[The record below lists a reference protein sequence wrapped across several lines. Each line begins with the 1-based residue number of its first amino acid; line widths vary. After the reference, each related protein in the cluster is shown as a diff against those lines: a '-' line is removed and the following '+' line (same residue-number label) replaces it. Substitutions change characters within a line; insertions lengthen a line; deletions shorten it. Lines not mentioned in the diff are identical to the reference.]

1 MAHIVVIDEGTKQQR
16 YKVMYEVRTING
28 IRKRKSKTFPE
39 NTNMKEIKAFVRT
52 VEKQYEDDDVGL
64 NYDRLSFRQFF
75 KIYEDSYLKHLSPT
89 TSSNYMQMAYNKKNG
104 FLEFLGDIQLS
115 KLNAI
120 HLQRYVDFLVDS
132 GLSAKTVKNRIMC
145 IHGVIDK
152 AMQLHYINK
161 SYNFVGDV
169 IAPKIVKKQI
179 QSYNEDEVKKL
190 LELVDKDACDNVKLL
205 IYLAVTTG
213 MRRSEMNA
221 LTFDD
226 IDLKE
231 KTINVNKA
239 RVYQHRGKCVVKET
253 KTASSVRVIPIT
265 NTLCTLIKKARN
277 DYYKKMFAKG
287 EDFVDSKAMFTDDC
301 GNPLRSE
308 TLSNEY
314 KDFMDSHADE
324 IRYLTITN
332 LSSKTKTNYIML
344 LRVILNMARKLEYI
358 TFVINPVEDIVI
370 VRTRPNERTP
380 YTIEEARI
388 ILDEASRCDD
398 NNTKMI
404 IFLGLTCGLRRSEMA
419 GVQIKDIDYEDCSI
433 SISHARVAAGHMGD
447 FEKAPK
453 SYNGYRKIYVTEEL
467 MELLKQERNRK
478 NDSDYLLTDEYNNL
492 LRVYK
497 ISELYRKFMQKLDIE
512 YKSLHSLRHTY
523 ASILASKGVNAKN
536 IQYTLG
542 HSSYTTSMNIYVG
555 VYEDDCRRMTESLQ
569 KTLF

>member
-1 MAHIVVIDEGTKQQR
+1 MAHIVVIDKGTKQQR
-16 YKVMYEVRTING
+16 YKVMYEVRAING
-28 IRKRKSKTFPE
+28 ARKRKSKTFPE

-52 VEKQYEDDDVGL
+52 VEKQYEEDMVGL
-64 NYDRLSFRQFF
+64 NYERISFREFF
-75 KIYEDSYLKHLSPT
+75 EIYKKSYMKNLSPT
-89 TSSNYMQMAYNKKNG
+89 TQSNYIQMAYNKKNG
-104 FLEFLGDIQLS
+104 FLEFLGNIQLE
-115 KLNAI
+115 KLNVI

-132 GLSAKTVKNRIMC
+132 GLSAKTVKNRMMC

-152 AMQLHYINK
+152 AMQLHYITMT
-161 SYNFVGDV
+161 YNFVGDV
-169 IAPKIVKKQI
+169 ITPKIVKKQI

-239 RVYQHRGKCVVKET
+239 RVYQHRGKCVIKET

-324 IRYLTITN
+324 IRYLN
-332 LSSKTKTNYIML
+332 L
-344 LRVILNMARKLEYI
+344 
-358 TFVINPVEDIVI
+358 
-370 VRTRPNERTP
+370 
-380 YTIEEARI
+380 
-388 ILDEASRCDD
+388 
-398 NNTKMI
+398 
-404 IFLGLTCGLRRSEMA
+404 
-419 GVQIKDIDYEDCSI
+419 
-433 SISHARVAAGHMGD
+433 HA
-447 FEKAPK
+447 
-453 SYNGYRKIYVTEEL
+453 
-467 MELLKQERNRK
+467 
-478 NDSDYLLTDEYNNL
+478 
-492 LRVYK
+492 
-497 ISELYRKFMQKLDIE
+497 
-512 YKSLHSLRHTY
+512 LRHTF
-523 ASILASKGVNAKN
+523 ASLALKNNADIKSVQSILGHADAST
-536 IQYTLG
+536 TLNT
-542 HSSYTTSMNIYVG
+542 YACA
-555 VYEDDCRRMTESLQ
+555 YEDKKRSVIEDMEAKWI
-569 KTLF
+569 KTS

>member
-1 MAHIVVIDEGTKQQR
+1 MAHIVVIDAGTKHQR
-16 YKVMYEVRTING
+16 YKVMYEVRAISG
-28 IRKRKSKTFPE
+28 ARKRKSKTFPE
-39 NTNMKEIKAFVRT
+39 NANMKEIKAFVRT

-75 KIYEDSYLKHLSPT
+75 KIYEDSYMMKHLSPT

-213 MRRSEMNA
+213 MRRSEMAA
-221 LTFDD
+221 LGFDD

-277 DYYKKMFAKG
+277 DYYKKMFTKG
-287 EDFVDSKAMFTDDC
+287 EEFVDSKALFTDDC

-314 KDFMDSHADE
+314 KEFLDSHSDE
-324 IRYLTITN
+324 IRYLN
-332 LSSKTKTNYIML
+332 L
-344 LRVILNMARKLEYI
+344 
-358 TFVINPVEDIVI
+358 
-370 VRTRPNERTP
+370 
-380 YTIEEARI
+380 
-388 ILDEASRCDD
+388 
-398 NNTKMI
+398 
-404 IFLGLTCGLRRSEMA
+404 
-419 GVQIKDIDYEDCSI
+419 
-433 SISHARVAAGHMGD
+433 HA
-447 FEKAPK
+447 
-453 SYNGYRKIYVTEEL
+453 
-467 MELLKQERNRK
+467 
-478 NDSDYLLTDEYNNL
+478 
-492 LRVYK
+492 
-497 ISELYRKFMQKLDIE
+497 
-512 YKSLHSLRHTY
+512 LRHTF
-523 ASILASKGVNAKN
+523 ASLALKNNADIKSVQN
-536 IQYTLG
+536 ILG
-542 HSSYTTSMNIYVG
+542 HADASTTLNTYACA
-555 VYEDDCRRMTESLQ
+555 YEDKKRSVIEDMEAKWI
-569 KTLF
+569 KTS

>member
-28 IRKRKSKTFPE
+28 TRKRKSKTFPE

-52 VEKQYEDDDVGL
+52 VEKQYEEDMVGL
-64 NYDRLSFRQFF
+64 NYERISFREFF
-75 KIYEDSYLKHLSPT
+75 EIYKKSYMKNLSPT
-89 TSSNYMQMAYNKKNG
+89 TQSNYIQMAYNKKNG
-104 FLEFLGDIQLS
+104 FLEFLGNIQLE
-115 KLNAI
+115 KLNVI

-132 GLSAKTVKNRIMC
+132 GLSAKTVKNRMMC

-152 AMQLHYINK
+152 AMQLHYITMT
-161 SYNFVGDV
+161 YNFVGDV
-169 IAPKIVKKQI
+169 ITPKIVKKQI

-287 EDFVDSKAMFTDDC
+287 EAFVDSKAMFTDDC

-324 IRYLTITN
+324 IRYLN
-332 LSSKTKTNYIML
+332 L
-344 LRVILNMARKLEYI
+344 
-358 TFVINPVEDIVI
+358 
-370 VRTRPNERTP
+370 
-380 YTIEEARI
+380 
-388 ILDEASRCDD
+388 
-398 NNTKMI
+398 
-404 IFLGLTCGLRRSEMA
+404 
-419 GVQIKDIDYEDCSI
+419 
-433 SISHARVAAGHMGD
+433 HA
-447 FEKAPK
+447 
-453 SYNGYRKIYVTEEL
+453 
-467 MELLKQERNRK
+467 
-478 NDSDYLLTDEYNNL
+478 
-492 LRVYK
+492 
-497 ISELYRKFMQKLDIE
+497 
-512 YKSLHSLRHTY
+512 LRHTF
-523 ASILASKGVNAKN
+523 ASLALKNNADIKSVQSILGHAEAST
-536 IQYTLG
+536 TLNT
-542 HSSYTTSMNIYVG
+542 YACA
-555 VYEDDCRRMTESLQ
+555 YEDKKRSVIEDMEAKWI
-569 KTLF
+569 KTS

>member
-1 MAHIVVIDEGTKQQR
+1 MAHIVVIDQGTKQQR
-16 YKVMYEVRTING
+16 YKVMYEVRAING

-52 VEKQYEDDDVGL
+52 VEKQYEEDMVGL
-64 NYDRLSFRQFF
+64 NYERISFREFF
-75 KIYEDSYLKHLSPT
+75 EIYKKSYMKNLSPT
-89 TSSNYMQMAYNKKNG
+89 TQSNYIQMAYNKKNG
-104 FLEFLGDIQLS
+104 FLEFLGNIQLE
-115 KLNAI
+115 KLNVI

-132 GLSAKTVKNRIMC
+132 GLSAKTVKNRMMC

-152 AMQLHYINK
+152 AMQLHYITMT
-161 SYNFVGDV
+161 YNFVGDV
-169 IAPKIVKKQI
+169 ITPKIVKKQI

-190 LELVDKDACDNVKLL
+190 LELVDKDACGNVKLL

-239 RVYQHRGKCVVKET
+239 RVYQHRGKCVIKET

-324 IRYLTITN
+324 IRYLN
-332 LSSKTKTNYIML
+332 L
-344 LRVILNMARKLEYI
+344 
-358 TFVINPVEDIVI
+358 
-370 VRTRPNERTP
+370 
-380 YTIEEARI
+380 
-388 ILDEASRCDD
+388 
-398 NNTKMI
+398 
-404 IFLGLTCGLRRSEMA
+404 
-419 GVQIKDIDYEDCSI
+419 
-433 SISHARVAAGHMGD
+433 HA
-447 FEKAPK
+447 
-453 SYNGYRKIYVTEEL
+453 
-467 MELLKQERNRK
+467 
-478 NDSDYLLTDEYNNL
+478 
-492 LRVYK
+492 
-497 ISELYRKFMQKLDIE
+497 
-512 YKSLHSLRHTY
+512 LRHTF
-523 ASILASKGVNAKN
+523 ASLALKNNADIKSVQSILGHADAST
-536 IQYTLG
+536 TLNT
-542 HSSYTTSMNIYVG
+542 YACA
-555 VYEDDCRRMTESLQ
+555 YEDKKRSVIEDMEAKWI
-569 KTLF
+569 KTS

>member
-1 MAHIVVIDEGTKQQR
+1 MAHIVVIDQGTKQQR
-16 YKVMYEVRTING
+16 YKVMYEVRAING
-28 IRKRKSKTFPE
+28 ARKRKSKTFPE

-52 VEKQYEDDDVGL
+52 VEKQYEEDMVGL
-64 NYDRLSFRQFF
+64 NYERISFREFF
-75 KIYEDSYLKHLSPT
+75 EIYKKSYMKNLSPT
-89 TSSNYMQMAYNKKNG
+89 TQSNYIQMAYNKKNG
-104 FLEFLGDIQLS
+104 FLEFLGNIQLE
-115 KLNAI
+115 KLNVI

-132 GLSAKTVKNRIMC
+132 GLSAKTVKNRMMC

-152 AMQLHYINK
+152 AMQLHYITMT
-161 SYNFVGDV
+161 YNFVGDV
-169 IAPKIVKKQI
+169 ITPKIVKKQI

-265 NTLCTLIKKARN
+265 NTLCTLIKKARK

-324 IRYLTITN
+324 IRYLN
-332 LSSKTKTNYIML
+332 L
-344 LRVILNMARKLEYI
+344 
-358 TFVINPVEDIVI
+358 
-370 VRTRPNERTP
+370 
-380 YTIEEARI
+380 
-388 ILDEASRCDD
+388 
-398 NNTKMI
+398 
-404 IFLGLTCGLRRSEMA
+404 
-419 GVQIKDIDYEDCSI
+419 
-433 SISHARVAAGHMGD
+433 HA
-447 FEKAPK
+447 
-453 SYNGYRKIYVTEEL
+453 
-467 MELLKQERNRK
+467 
-478 NDSDYLLTDEYNNL
+478 
-492 LRVYK
+492 
-497 ISELYRKFMQKLDIE
+497 
-512 YKSLHSLRHTY
+512 LRHTF
-523 ASILASKGVNAKN
+523 ASLALKNNADIKSVQSILGHADAST
-536 IQYTLG
+536 TLNT
-542 HSSYTTSMNIYVG
+542 YACA
-555 VYEDDCRRMTESLQ
+555 YEDKKRSVIEDMEAKWI
-569 KTLF
+569 KTS

>member
-1 MAHIVVIDEGTKQQR
+1 MAHIVVIDQGTKQQR

-28 IRKRKSKTFPE
+28 TRKRKSKTFPE

-52 VEKQYEDDDVGL
+52 VEKQYEEDMVGL
-64 NYDRLSFRQFF
+64 NYERISFREFF
-75 KIYEDSYLKHLSPT
+75 EIYKKSYMKNLSPT
-89 TSSNYMQMAYNKKNG
+89 TQSNYIQMAYNKKNG
-104 FLEFLGDIQLS
+104 FLEFLGNIQLE
-115 KLNAI
+115 KLNVI

-132 GLSAKTVKNRIMC
+132 GLSAKTVKNRMMC

-152 AMQLHYINK
+152 AMQLHYITMT
-161 SYNFVGDV
+161 YNFVGDV
-169 IAPKIVKKQI
+169 ITPKIVKKQI

-301 GNPLRSE
+301 GIPLRSE

-324 IRYLTITN
+324 IRYLN
-332 LSSKTKTNYIML
+332 L
-344 LRVILNMARKLEYI
+344 
-358 TFVINPVEDIVI
+358 
-370 VRTRPNERTP
+370 
-380 YTIEEARI
+380 
-388 ILDEASRCDD
+388 
-398 NNTKMI
+398 
-404 IFLGLTCGLRRSEMA
+404 
-419 GVQIKDIDYEDCSI
+419 
-433 SISHARVAAGHMGD
+433 HA
-447 FEKAPK
+447 
-453 SYNGYRKIYVTEEL
+453 
-467 MELLKQERNRK
+467 
-478 NDSDYLLTDEYNNL
+478 
-492 LRVYK
+492 
-497 ISELYRKFMQKLDIE
+497 
-512 YKSLHSLRHTY
+512 LRHTF
-523 ASILASKGVNAKN
+523 ASLALKNNADIKSVQSILGHADAST
-536 IQYTLG
+536 TLNT
-542 HSSYTTSMNIYVG
+542 YACA
-555 VYEDDCRRMTESLQ
+555 YEDKKRSVIEDMEAKWI
-569 KTLF
+569 KTS

>member
-28 IRKRKSKTFPE
+28 ARKRKSKTFPE

-75 KIYEDSYLKHLSPT
+75 KIYEDSYMMKHLSPT
-89 TSSNYMQMAYNKKNG
+89 TNSNYMQMAYNKKNG

-132 GLSAKTVKNRIMC
+132 GLSGKTVKNRMMC

-169 IAPKIVKKQI
+169 ITPKIVKKQI

-190 LELVDKDACDNVKLL
+190 LELVDKDASSNVKLL
-205 IYLAVTTG
+205 IYLAITTG

-226 IDLKE
+226 VDLKE

-239 RVYQHRGKCVVKET
+239 RVYQHRGKCVLKEP

-265 NTLCTLIKKARN
+265 DTLCTLIKKTRN
-277 DYYKKMFAKG
+277 DYYKKMFVKG
-287 EDFVDSKAMFTDDC
+287 EDFVDSKALFTDNS

-308 TLSNEY
+308 SLSNEY

-324 IRYLTITN
+324 IRYLN
-332 LSSKTKTNYIML
+332 L
-344 LRVILNMARKLEYI
+344 
-358 TFVINPVEDIVI
+358 
-370 VRTRPNERTP
+370 
-380 YTIEEARI
+380 
-388 ILDEASRCDD
+388 
-398 NNTKMI
+398 
-404 IFLGLTCGLRRSEMA
+404 
-419 GVQIKDIDYEDCSI
+419 
-433 SISHARVAAGHMGD
+433 HA
-447 FEKAPK
+447 
-453 SYNGYRKIYVTEEL
+453 
-467 MELLKQERNRK
+467 
-478 NDSDYLLTDEYNNL
+478 
-492 LRVYK
+492 
-497 ISELYRKFMQKLDIE
+497 
-512 YKSLHSLRHTY
+512 LRHTF
-523 ASILASKGVNAKN
+523 ASLALKNNADIKSVQA
-536 IQYTLG
+536 ILG
-542 HSSYTTSMNIYVG
+542 HADASTTLNTYACAYQDKKRSVI
-555 VYEDDCRRMTESLQ
+555 EDMEAKWI
-569 KTLF
+569 KTS

>member
-28 IRKRKSKTFPE
+28 TRKRKSKTFPE

-75 KIYEDSYLKHLSPT
+75 KIYEDSYMMKHLSPT

-132 GLSAKTVKNRIMC
+132 GLSAKTVKNRMMC

-221 LTFDD
+221 LRFDD
-226 IDLKE
+226 VNLIE
-231 KTINVNKA
+231 RTINVNKA

-314 KDFMDSHADE
+314 KDFMDSHANE
-324 IRYLTITN
+324 IRYLN
-332 LSSKTKTNYIML
+332 L
-344 LRVILNMARKLEYI
+344 
-358 TFVINPVEDIVI
+358 
-370 VRTRPNERTP
+370 
-380 YTIEEARI
+380 
-388 ILDEASRCDD
+388 
-398 NNTKMI
+398 
-404 IFLGLTCGLRRSEMA
+404 
-419 GVQIKDIDYEDCSI
+419 
-433 SISHARVAAGHMGD
+433 HA
-447 FEKAPK
+447 
-453 SYNGYRKIYVTEEL
+453 
-467 MELLKQERNRK
+467 
-478 NDSDYLLTDEYNNL
+478 
-492 LRVYK
+492 
-497 ISELYRKFMQKLDIE
+497 
-512 YKSLHSLRHTY
+512 LRHTF
-523 ASILASKGVNAKN
+523 ASLALKNNADIKSVQN
-536 IQYTLG
+536 ILG
-542 HSSYTTSMNIYVG
+542 HADASTTLNTYACA
-555 VYEDDCRRMTESLQ
+555 YEDKKRSVIEDMEAKWI
-569 KTLF
+569 KTS

>member
-1 MAHIVVIDEGTKQQR
+1 MAHIVVIDQGTKQQR
-16 YKVMYEVRTING
+16 YKVMYEVRAING
-28 IRKRKSKTFPE
+28 ARKRKSKTFPE

-52 VEKQYEDDDVGL
+52 VEKQYEEDMVGL
-64 NYDRLSFRQFF
+64 NYERISFREFF
-75 KIYEDSYLKHLSPT
+75 EIYKKSYMKNLSPT
-89 TSSNYMQMAYNKKNG
+89 TQSNYIQMAYNKKNG
-104 FLEFLGDIQLS
+104 FLEFLGNIQLE
-115 KLNAI
+115 KLNVI

-132 GLSAKTVKNRIMC
+132 GLSAKTVKNRMMC

-152 AMQLHYINK
+152 AMQLHYITMT
-161 SYNFVGDV
+161 YNFVGDV
-169 IAPKIVKKQI
+169 ITPKIVKKQI

-239 RVYQHRGKCVVKET
+239 RVYQHRGKCVIKET

-324 IRYLTITN
+324 IRYLN
-332 LSSKTKTNYIML
+332 L
-344 LRVILNMARKLEYI
+344 
-358 TFVINPVEDIVI
+358 
-370 VRTRPNERTP
+370 
-380 YTIEEARI
+380 
-388 ILDEASRCDD
+388 
-398 NNTKMI
+398 
-404 IFLGLTCGLRRSEMA
+404 
-419 GVQIKDIDYEDCSI
+419 
-433 SISHARVAAGHMGD
+433 HA
-447 FEKAPK
+447 
-453 SYNGYRKIYVTEEL
+453 
-467 MELLKQERNRK
+467 
-478 NDSDYLLTDEYNNL
+478 
-492 LRVYK
+492 
-497 ISELYRKFMQKLDIE
+497 
-512 YKSLHSLRHTY
+512 LRHTF
-523 ASILASKGVNAKN
+523 ASLALKNNADIKSVQSILGHADAST
-536 IQYTLG
+536 TLNT
-542 HSSYTTSMNIYVG
+542 YACA
-555 VYEDDCRRMTESLQ
+555 YEDKKRSVIEDMEAKWI
-569 KTLF
+569 KTS